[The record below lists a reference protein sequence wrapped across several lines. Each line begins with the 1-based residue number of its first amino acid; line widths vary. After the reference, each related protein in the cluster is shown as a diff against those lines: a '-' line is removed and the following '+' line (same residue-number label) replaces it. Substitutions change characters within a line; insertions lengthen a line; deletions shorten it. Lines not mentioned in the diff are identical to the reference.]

1 MWPEERKQYIEAILI
16 KLVYFPKD
24 KNFPYPNKLPKGHKL
39 PGYVVAEGRV
49 INAFHLNNANSK
61 LFSSLD
67 GSERNLS
74 VSKNPG
80 EVHRDTV
87 WLEYDR
93 TNTSKADKEKLIKE
107 ALEVLMKFKQEK
119 LADAKLSV
127 KVLKESIDFLKD
139 SIDKIEDCVKEQK

>member
-1 MWPEERKQYIEAILI
+1 MWPEEREQYIEAILV

-24 KNFPYPNKLPKGHKL
+24 KNFSYPNKLPKGHKL

-49 INAFHLNNANSK
+49 IKAFHLNNANSK

-74 VSKNPG
+74 VSRNPR
-80 EVHRDTV
+80 EVYRDTV
-87 WLEYDR
+87 WFEYDR
-93 TNTSKADKEKLIKE
+93 ANTSEADKEKLIKE
-107 ALEVLMKFKQEK
+107 ALEILMKCKQEK
-119 LADAKLSV
+119 LDDAKLSI

-139 SIDKIEDCVKEQK
+139 SIDKIEDSIKE

>member
-1 MWPEERKQYIEAILI
+1 MWPEERKQYIEAILV

-39 PGYVVAEGRV
+39 PGYVVAEGR
-49 INAFHLNNANSK
+49 IIKAFHLNNANSK

-87 WLEYDR
+87 WFEYDR
-93 TNTSKADKEKLIKE
+93 ANTSEADKKKLVKD
-107 ALEVLMKFKQEK
+107 ALDILMKSKQEK
-119 LADAKLSV
+119 LNDAKMTI
-127 KVLKESIDFLKD
+127 KVLKESIDFLNDSVNKLEKD
-139 SIDKIEDCVKEQK
+139 IKEQ